1 MRTLLLIAA
10 TLAAQTPNLNPIT
23 WALSTQPG
31 KLVLHAKIA
40 EHYKLFSPTKST
52 PGPIPLRVKV
62 LESRWLRAAK
72 PLASTDSHTLTG
84 ETEITIPYTLRR
96 KLPGDGLTVHVE
108 VEYQSCSDQICLP
121 ITRRTLEAK
130 LLPANPVL

>member
-1 MRTLLLIAA
+1 MRTLLLFAA
-10 TLAAQTPNLNPIT
+10 TLAAQTPNLNPVT

-40 EHYKLFSPTKST
+40 EHYKLFSPSKST

-62 LESRWLRAAK
+62 LESKWLRTAK
-72 PLASTDSHTLTG
+72 PVAPTQDQTLAG
-84 ETEITIPYTLRR
+84 ETDIAIPYTLRR
-96 KLPGDGLTVHVE
+96 KLPIDGLTVHVE

-121 ITRRTLEAK
+121 ITRRTLEAR

>member
-1 MRTLLLIAA
+1 MRTLLLIAV
-10 TLAAQTPNLNPIT
+10 TLTAQTPNLNPVT

-31 KLVLHAKIA
+31 KLILHAKIA

-62 LESRWLRAAK
+62 LESKWLRTAK
-72 PLASTDSHTLTG
+72 PVAPTHDQTLI
-84 ETEITIPYTLRR
+84 EAVDITIPYKLRR
-96 KLPGDGLTVHVE
+96 KLPSDGITVHVE